1 VSSIELY
8 RRALNARKTEDHY
21 MLFLGRAFLE
31 RAKEVTDGAY
41 QLGSDPTI
49 DDVLGLE
56 SEAVQQMGRNE
67 LLRAAE
73 VVLLEAQDVNPLNTD
88 HTANLARLY
97 RTWSDLTDD
106 PTLHQTM
113 LDKSLAQY
121 NMAVTL
127 SPNAAHLWNEKGNA
141 HLARNERDEA
151 EAAYLHSFALDD
163 YYDQTYL
170 LLADFYDRDTRPEM
184 QQKGIEF
191 LRQALITVPNNAQLY
206 SYLGVALAQ
215 TNDLTGAVE
224 ANVKVLE
231 LQPGNIGAIRNL
243 ALLER
248 DRGNSQ
254 AALQWVDQAIQML
267 GADRVD
273 DLKQFRQL
281 AAEIHQTLG
290 QTDQVI
296 AQYEAIRQLDP
307 ADLVALQNLSNLYM
321 GQNNYA
327 KVVEINQALI
337 GIDPQNYQYPLVAAQ
352 AFQSLGQPDSARQFG
367 EQALALAPADQKPTV
382 EQFLAALQGG

>member
-1 VSSIELY
+1 
-8 RRALNARKTEDHY
+8 
-21 MLFLGRAFLE
+21 
-31 RAKEVTDGAY
+31 
-41 QLGSDPTI
+41 
-49 DDVLGLE
+49 
-56 SEAVQQMGRNE
+56 
-67 LLRAAE
+67 
-73 VVLLEAQDVNPLNTD
+73 
-88 HTANLARLY
+88 
-97 RTWSDLTDD
+97 
-106 PTLHQTM
+106 
-113 LDKSLAQY
+113 
-121 NMAVTL
+121 
-127 SPNAAHLWNEKGNA
+127 
-141 HLARNERDEA
+141 
-151 EAAYLHSFALDD
+151 
-163 YYDQTYL
+163 
-170 LLADFYDRDTRPEM
+170 
-184 QQKGIEF
+184 
-191 LRQALITVPNNAQLY
+191 
-206 SYLGVALAQ
+206 
-215 TNDLTGAVE
+215 
-224 ANVKVLE
+224 
-231 LQPGNIGAIRNL
+231 L

-367 EQALALAPADQKPTV
+367 EQALALAPADQKPAI